1 MFAYLAAAGEP
12 SLMKGLRSVERLAAQ
27 AKDSK
32 DSKAEKMKEVLN
44 LLKGLQS
51 GMTSAQP
58 SSSKTPAQA
67 TSSVDPLLNIMAGKA
82 PVP

>member
-1 MFAYLAAAGEP
+1 VLSA
-12 SLMKGLRSVERLAAQ
+12 SLMKGLRSVERLAAE

-32 DSKAEKMKEVLN
+32 DSKAVKMKEVLN

-58 SSSKTPAQA
+58 PAVYSEKTAPA
-67 TSSVDPLLNIMAGKA
+67 DPLLNILAGKA